1 MYTIIWGTNITK
13 ITIYVF
19 LFIYIAQLYFY
30 LFTIFFKDRQ
40 IIFVKLDNNKLFLE
54 DGKNIVV
61 NLNNA
66 TFVKK
71 KR

>member
-1 MYTIIWGTNITK
+1 
-13 ITIYVF
+13 
-19 LFIYIAQLYFY
+19 

-54 DGKNIVV
+54 DVKNIVV

-71 KR
+71 KGKFTSGVKK